1 MERLG
6 RVDSL
11 PEADRL
17 LLAQIIRLMFQARG
31 RERTAPFREAIAG
44 SNVRNVSCIG

>member
-1 MERLG
+1 MERPDC
-6 RVDSL
+6 VISL
-11 PEADRL
+11 PEADRP

-31 RERTAPFREAIAG
+31 RERTAAFREAIAG